1 MITKAQAEA
10 RIEVRTST
18 KLPKEDQDQG
28 RVVDHNW
35 DAVNGFTV
43 LVAWDQG
50 IRTWCGRDQLFPR

>member
-35 DAVNGFTV
+35 EAVNGLEV
-43 LVAWDQG
+43 LVAWEQG
-50 IRTWCGRDQLFPR
+50 SRNWCTRDSLFAR